1 MQHNYCNHQQIIQ
14 TKTTIH
20 IMANISPEMNT
31 NIRIH
36 TNKHTYIYRFTDK
49 QLLSLMLFKGI
60 SCFLPFSS
68 FLHIK
73 IKNITTKNTYDAK
86 LDYRKLLIA

>member
-1 MQHNYCNHQQIIQ
+1 MCQILIIQINYTVRNENKIEYEKIYDYPTNISTYKHEMQHNYCNHQQIIQ

-36 TNKHTYIYRFTDK
+36 ANKQTYIH
-49 QLLSLMLFKGI
+49 I
-60 SCFLPFSS
+60 SF
-68 FLHIK
+68 
-73 IKNITTKNTYDAK
+73 Y
-86 LDYRKLLIA
+86 